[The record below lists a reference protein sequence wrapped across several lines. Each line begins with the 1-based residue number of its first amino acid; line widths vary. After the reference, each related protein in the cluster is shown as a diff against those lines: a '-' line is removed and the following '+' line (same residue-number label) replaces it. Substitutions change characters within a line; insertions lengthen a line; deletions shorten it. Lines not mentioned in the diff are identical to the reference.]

1 MEFRIQYMRPVC
13 THYFPVPVIGQNLGI
28 VHVCV
33 HAFVCE
39 SSLHSS
45 DSDVTKFWIVPNP
58 CECLLQHI
66 QILIPTPG
74 NFYKHTLLTLLG
86 IWYSAM
92 GYPHVQILP
101 LFHSASNCPHRA
113 ANFHAWMPSS
123 PWLASAFLHKSAYPM
138 WISTFLGLGFYSA
151 CLASLLFN
159 ILWTKLTLVV
169 GFSALW
175 RPLIPTLALTA
186 HDTSWDEYP
195 FYPAQVLTCHTTH
208 LPSVFLWILSFHPI
222 WFLTPCTRIL
232 CLHWYPLHPY
242 HLTWPT
248 MLPCHGCL
256 SW

>member
-1 MEFRIQYMRPVC
+1 MYSL
-13 THYFPVPVIGQNLGI
+13 FPSSWHWAESGKCAC
-28 VHVCV
+28 VCV

-92 GYPHVQILP
+92 GYPHVQILS
-101 LFHSASNCPHRA
+101 LFHSASNCTQRA
-113 ANFHAWMPSS
+113 AHFHAWMPFSS
-123 PWLASAFLHKSAYPM
+123 CMASDSLHKSASSM
-138 WISTFLGLGFYSA
+138 WISASLDLGFYSA
-151 CLASLLFN
+151 CLANLLFN
-159 ILWTKLTLVV
+159 ILWTKLTLVA

-175 RPLIPTLALTA
+175 RPLNSTLALTA
-186 HDTSWDEYP
+186 HDTSCDGYP
-195 FYPAQVLTCHTTH
+195 FFPTQVVTYHTTH
-208 LPSVFLWILSFHPI
+208 LSSLFLWMLSVHPI
-222 WFLTPCTRIL
+222 WVLTPCTRIL
-232 CLHWYPLHPY
+232 CLHGYPLHLSS
-242 HLTWPT
+242 HLAYYST
-248 MLPCHGCL
+248 MLPYHGCL